1 MGDSEGCSWSSGVGD
16 GSGSA
21 SGSGAGVS
29 GLGDPEGSALV
40 SEGSICSGMLL
51 LSKGGVGSL
60 LSSLGS
66 IGLLSTDGCR
76 NIGPDKSRDLSK
88 SSRDGKDSILGSIA
102 AETGAVVAP
111 SQVKT
116 HPACNCSRYDKRQQT
131 QLRRGRC
138 GQSQTLLAFS
148 VCWY

>member
-1 MGDSEGCSWSSGVGD
+1 MGGSEGCSWISGVGD

-21 SGSGAGVS
+21 SGTGAAVS
-29 GLGDPEGSALV
+29 GLGNSEGEGSALV

-88 SSRDGKDSILGSIA
+88 SSRDWKDSIL
-102 AETGAVVAP
+102 E
-111 SQVKT
+111 
-116 HPACNCSRYDKRQQT
+116 R
-131 QLRRGRC
+131 
-138 GQSQTLLAFS
+138 LLL
-148 VCWY
+148 